1 MPANPDR
8 RTDRAGDPRY
18 GYTLH
23 LEGVEPTRARDL
35 VTEALARE
43 GFGVVST
50 IDLSSTL
57 ARKLGVEIRAYVI
70 LGACDPHL
78 AYRALEEEI
87 GIGLLL
93 PCNVCVREERCG
105 SAISI
110 LNPYALMEIVRN
122 PALEALFHDAAR
134 RVRRVLEHVETAA
147 APVHR

>member
-1 MPANPDR
+1 MPANPVQGKDR
-8 RTDRAGDPRY
+8 TADPRY
-18 GYTLH
+18 GHTLH
-23 LEGVEPTRARDL
+23 LEGVDPTRATDIL
-35 VTEALARE
+35 TTALARE
-43 GFGVVST
+43 GFGVVSR

-57 ARKLGVEIRAYVI
+57 ARKLGVEIREYVI

-93 PCNVCVREERCG
+93 PCNACIREERGG
-105 SAISI
+105 SVISI

-147 APVHR
+147 APAHP